1 MEYLNGRDFAVLD
14 EPMVRN
20 RELVGKIGRF
30 AEAPVGIGRR
40 ELEGGGLGET
50 SIDAMSV
57 PAGRGGS
64 EGTIPGPLS
73 RVGGGGGARWPGESQ
88 QGPGPGDHAD
98 KRARASS
105 SARSGLGGE
114 R

>member
-14 EPMVRN
+14 EPMARN

-40 ELEGGGLGET
+40 ELKGCGLDKAIGAEF
-50 SIDAMSV
+50 V

-64 EGTIPGPLS
+64 KGFLPGPL
-73 RVGGGGGARWPGESQ
+73 
-88 QGPGPGDHAD
+88 
-98 KRARASS
+98 S
-105 SARSGLGGE
+105 SARSGLGGK